1 MRFILSNNRYE
12 QIKEIVVNLFIKYD
26 VRCIP
31 ISGFELASK
40 IGIKVIPYS
49 SYPEKTK
56 KLLTKKSKD
65 GFFVEKTEGEFYI
78 YYNDTMNYGRIN
90 NTILHEIGHIVLD
103 HTEESE
109 LAEAEVNFFAK
120 YALVP
125 PVLVYKLNIKN
136 PNKISEI
143 FDVSIQAGYYAYNYY
158 RKWLKYGGSILKEY
172 ELNLI
177 GLFKDAIWFKGVVL
191 WMQKKSSIRLL
202 A

>member
-1 MRFILSNNRYE
+1 MGFRLSNNRYE
-12 QIKEIVVNLFIKYD
+12 EIKKIVVELFIKYD
-26 VRCIP
+26 VKCIP
-31 ISGFELASK
+31 INGFELASK
-40 IGIKVIPYS
+40 MGIKIIPYL
-49 SYPEKTK
+49 SYNEKTQ
-56 KLLTKKSKD
+56 KLMMKRSKD

-125 PVLVYKLNIKN
+125 PVLVYKLNIN
-136 PNKISEI
+136 SPNKISEI
-143 FDVSIQAGYYAYNYY
+143 FDVSIQAGYYAYDYY
-158 RKWLKYGGSILKEY
+158 RKWLKYGGSIFKEY
-172 ELNLI
+172 EINLI
-177 GLFKDAIWFKGVVL
+177 GLFKDAIWFKGVDFMNV
-191 WMQKKSSIRLL
+191 KKSSIKLL